1 MFENLG
7 CEIIILMLKNIHIRV
22 DVHNAVQD
30 ARRIVASK
38 KGEVTAG
45 WRKLHNEELQT

>member
-1 MFENLG
+1 
-7 CEIIILMLKNIHIRV
+7 MLRNIV
-22 DVHNAVQD
+22 DLHNTVED
-30 ARRIVASK
+30 SRRILASK